1 MLASEARSY
10 RFGRFEIDAR
20 SACLRCDSALVSLR
34 PQSFDVL
41 AYLVRN
47 RGRLVSK
54 DELIDNVWS
63 NVTVTDNSLVQCIKD
78 IRRVLGDAGQ
88 TTIET
93 VAKRGYVFV
102 PGVVEIDQTEC
113 TPFAAVPTT
122 VDPDSLSRQPERTR
136 AAALAANPRWAAVT
150 VAGTIAA
157 VLVIISGLW
166 LASSLTGT
174 RQPTVD
180 ASNADTSAPAR
191 RLSIAVL
198 PFGASD
204 NAASDD
210 YFSNGISE
218 DIASALGRFSDL
230 AVASPKVASRFR
242 GVGASAEDIG
252 RQLKIRYL
260 VEGSIRKSGEK
271 IRIAVRLTD
280 LPRGI
285 LLWSNTYDTPA
296 ETIFAVQDEITVRIA
311 GALVVKL
318 TNLEE
323 RRAANKSTGS
333 MEAYDFVLRGRELL
347 TRLNRASYSQARN
360 MFEHA
365 IALDP
370 RFAPAY
376 VGLGR
381 VELSAVALGWTPD
394 AGEALERAQ
403 GLARKAISLDE
414 FNPSA
419 HVLLG
424 RAYVR
429 MGEYDRAV
437 DALKRA
443 VTLNPSEPDSYAGLG
458 DALLWSGDVQ
468 AAIKALETALS
479 IDSRLSAE
487 DLFSLGVAYFIDGND
502 AASVNIFER
511 VTTRDEG
518 NPYVYAMLAGVYAEN
533 RHETE
538 SRSAAAEVGKL
549 DPFFDAKAF
558 GSLFKKPEDREK
570 IARALKKAGF

>member
-1 MLASEARSY
+1 MLVSEARSY
-10 RFGRFEIDAR
+10 CFGRFEIDAR
-20 SACLRCDSALVSLR
+20 SACLRYDSVLVSLR
-34 PQSFDVL
+34 PKSFDVL
-41 AYLVRN
+41 IYLVRN

-78 IRRVLGDAGQ
+78 IRQALGDAGQ
-88 TTIET
+88 TAIET
-93 VAKRGYVFV
+93 VPKRGYTFV
-102 PGVVEIDQTEC
+102 PAVVEMDPAEYA
-113 TPFAAVPTT
+113 PSAVPAV
-122 VDPDSLSRQPERTR
+122 VDRAALSTIPEHTR
-136 AAALAANPRWAAVT
+136 AAPSANGPRRAALIVTGAITAALV
-150 VAGTIAA
+150 
-157 VLVIISGLW
+157 VLGVLW
-166 LASSLTGT
+166 I
-174 RQPTVD
+174 
-180 ASNADTSAPAR
+180 ASNPLNRQQPVAESATADRPVATK

-204 NAASDD
+204 EAGSGD

-230 AVASPKVASRFR
+230 AVASPGVTSQFR
-242 GVGASAEDIG
+242 SVGASAEDIG

-260 VEGSIRKSGEK
+260 VEGSIRRSGK
-271 IRIAVRLTD
+271 QIQIAVRLTD

-285 LLWSNTYDTPA
+285 LLWSNTYDAPE

-311 GALVVKL
+311 GALAVEL

-347 TRLNRASYSQARN
+347 TRLNRTSYSQARN

-370 RFAPAY
+370 GFAPAY

-394 AGEALERAQ
+394 AGEALESAL
-403 GLARKAISLDE
+403 GLAHKAISLDE
-414 FNPSA
+414 FYPAA

-424 RAYVR
+424 RVYVR

-458 DALLWSGDVQ
+458 DALLWSGDVR
-468 AAIKALETALS
+468 ASIEALETALS
-479 IDSRLSAE
+479 IDPRLSAE

-518 NPYVYAMLAGVYAEN
+518 NPYVYAMLAAVYAEDG
-533 RHETE
+533 REIK
-538 SRSAAAEVGKL
+538 SRSAAAEAGRL
-549 DPFFDAKAF
+549 NPFFDAAAF
-558 GSLFKKPEDREK
+558 GSLFKKLEDRAK

>member
-1 MLASEARSY
+1 MSAPEAKSY
-10 RFGRFEIDAR
+10 RFGRFEIDAM
-20 SACLRCDSALVSLR
+20 SAFLRCDGTPVSLR

-41 AYLVRN
+41 VFLVRN

-54 DELIDNVWS
+54 KELIDNVWS
-63 NVTVTDNSLVQCIKD
+63 NVIVTDNSLVQCIKD
-78 IRRVLGDAGQ
+78 IRRALGDAEQ
-88 TTIET
+88 KTIET

-102 PGVVEIDQTEC
+102 PAVVEIDQTEC
-113 TPFAAVPTT
+113 TPFAAVPAT
-122 VDPDSLSRQPERTR
+122 VDPDLLSRQPERTK

-150 VAGTIAA
+150 VASTIAA

-180 ASNADTSAPAR
+180 ASNADTSTPAR
-191 RLSIAVL
+191 HLSIAVL

-242 GVGASAEDIG
+242 SVGASAEDIG

-260 VEGSIRKSGEK
+260 VEGSIRRSGEK

-311 GALVVKL
+311 GALAVKL

-347 TRLNRASYSQARN
+347 TRLNRTSYSQARN

-370 RFAPAY
+370 GFAPAY

-414 FNPSA
+414 FNPAA

-443 VTLNPSEPDSYAGLG
+443 VTLE
-458 DALLWSGDVQ
+458 
-468 AAIKALETALS
+468 S
-479 IDSRLSAE
+479 IRIR
-487 DLFSLGVAYFIDGND
+487 GVF
-502 AASVNIFER
+502 
-511 VTTRDEG
+511 
-518 NPYVYAMLAGVYAEN
+518 
-533 RHETE
+533 H
-538 SRSAAAEVGKL
+538 AAAAW
-549 DPFFDAKAF
+549 PYA
-558 GSLFKKPEDREK
+558 
-570 IARALKKAGF
+570 